1 MCQSRGLKEVSL
13 LGYTCICQFCLCGSG
28 AAKTEVLFSTVESSF
43 QQGQTLHR
51 SQYRKAALSVTGK
64 LQHQHRPP
72 PLPDSGSLH
81 APYMTSSNLAKENYN
96 TSKHLPPLFH
106 CPKIS
111 NKAHHLLEFTSTR
124 ETNFSRPEGL
134 SPQLS
139 HGLQLKLCL
148 TCSLPCPHS

>member
-1 MCQSRGLKEVSL
+1 MCQSRSCKEVSL
-13 LGYTCICQFCLCGSG
+13 LGYTCICLFCLCGSG

-43 QQGQTLHR
+43 QQGQTLHH

-64 LQHQHRPP
+64 LQHHHHPRPP
-72 PLPDSGSLH
+72 ESGSLP
-81 APYMTSSNLAKENYN
+81 APYMTSSNLAKGNYS

-124 ETNFSRPEGL
+124 ETNFSRLEGL
-134 SPQLS
+134 SKAVSDLFTTASSQLEC
-139 HGLQLKLCL
+139 GRY
-148 TCSLPCPHS
+148 